1 MLTGHPPF
9 LNNNKNT
16 MLKNLVTS
24 PVPLPYYL
32 SEDAKSLLN
41 GLFKIRPEE
50 RLGYK
55 GGASEIKKHKFFSG
69 INWTALLQKKI
80 KAPVN
85 FADQLKFDSEEQ
97 YVNSN
102 GFEKWNSWQMNME
115 SPVAKKTKESRE
127 HFEGFT
133 YENCEVEFYED
144 ETPGQ
149 V

>member
-1 MLTGHPPF
+1 MQGSLVFDMLTGRPPF

-55 GGASEIKKHKFFSG
+55 GGAS
-69 INWTALLQKKI
+69 
-80 KAPVN
+80 
-85 FADQLKFDSEEQ
+85 
-97 YVNSN
+97 
-102 GFEKWNSWQMNME
+102 
-115 SPVAKKTKESRE
+115 
-127 HFEGFT
+127 
-133 YENCEVEFYED
+133 
-144 ETPGQ
+144 
-149 V
+149 